1 MNRRRILFID
11 HTAALGGGEIA
22 LLNLLRSFDRS
33 RYEPIVLLFSDG
45 PLVGRL
51 KEIGIETHLLPAAA
65 TLLNTRKDS
74 LGGGTLLR
82 LRDSVSMLGMV
93 RSVAR
98 FIRDHTI
105 DLVHTNS
112 LKSDLIGGLAA
123 RLAGVPVIWHVR
135 DRIADDYLPAKV
147 VRLFRILCRIIP
159 NHLVVISRA
168 VGQTLDMNADEKRVS
183 LVYDGTILDPG
194 PASTRDQHNGRL
206 VGLVGRI
213 SPWKGQDIF
222 INAAAIVRERFP
234 DARFQIIG
242 SPMFG
247 EEEFE
252 RGLHGLVE
260 KLQLNGSVE
269 FTGFRTDVPA
279 LMSKLDVLVH
289 ASTTGEPFG
298 QVVIEG
304 MALGKPVVAPRG
316 GGGPEIVDHP
326 RTGFLVPMKNVPEM
340 AAAIMAL
347 LADPVRSAEMGRAG
361 RDRVARFFNVDRTAA
376 EVQALYDRMLPSQTD
391 HQYGSN

>member
-22 LLNLLRSFDRS
+22 LLNLLRSFDRT
-33 RYEPIVLLFSDG
+33 RYEPIVLLFADG
-45 PLVGRL
+45 PFAGRL
-51 KEIGIETHLLPAAA
+51 KDIGIETHLLPAES

-82 LRDSVSMLGMV
+82 LRDSVSMLRMI

-98 FIRDHTI
+98 FIRDHEI

-123 RLAGVPVIWHVR
+123 RLAGVPVVWHVR

-147 VRLFRILCRIIP
+147 VRLFRVLCRLIP
-159 NHLVVISRA
+159 NHIVVISKA

-183 LVYDGTILDPG
+183 LVYDGTILDAG
-194 PASTRDQHNGRL
+194 PVSTGAIQSGRL
-206 VGLVGRI
+206 IGLVGRI

-222 INAAAIVRERFP
+222 INAAAIVRGRFP

-242 SPMFG
+242 APMFG

-252 RGLHGLVE
+252 RGLHALVE
-260 KLQLNGSVE
+260 KLQLNGSIE
-269 FTGFRTDVPA
+269 FTGFRTDVPE

-304 MALGKPVVAPRG
+304 MALGKPVVATRG
-316 GGGPEIVDHP
+316 GGVPEIVDHP
-326 RTGFLVPMKNVPEM
+326 RTGFLVPMGNAPEM

-347 LADPVRSAEMGRAG
+347 LEDPVRSAEMGRAG

-376 EVQALYDRMLPSQTD
+376 EVQALYDRIL
-391 HQYGSN
+391 